1 MHRGCS
7 LMKSVIAAYRNIKAL
22 IRHHCFLFTVIIL
35 SVVLSSVGIFFYSGY
50 FLYSYYDTVGMDR
63 NHLSIQLQ
71 DGTQPEAVSEII
83 QELTSTGLDQVRKLT
98 AYDNPNMQKN
108 GAYTEQSIPAVG
120 VYDKEYEKRLLL
132 GRFFTIQ
139 EDAPYVVLSEFMT
152 DVLGFHQSPIGSNVH
167 IGEDEFKVIGMI
179 SHSDEN
185 GYLIP
190 IQYYINH
197 FPTAS
202 IEVTYGS
209 ELSRS
214 QLKAIRTSLSQN
226 VNILSCKITSPPSP
240 FLSSD
245 FMLSFLQII
254 LIFCAAFINI
264 ISMLYFW
271 NRLSRQTYQIYSIC
285 GSSPGQKFSIILM
298 QTLALMVPS
307 VAAGFLL
314 FTMLLPTFGRL
325 NLVYAAHIENYL
337 LIGAILMIIV
347 FCASILLAVR
357 NLKEREIY
365 IIKE

>member
-214 QLKAIRTSLSQN
+214 QLKAIRTLLSQN

-271 NRLSRQTYQIYSIC
+271 NRLSRQTYQID
-285 GSSPGQKFSIILM
+285 
-298 QTLALMVPS
+298 
-307 VAAGFLL
+307 
-314 FTMLLPTFGRL
+314 
-325 NLVYAAHIENYL
+325 LV
-337 LIGAILMIIV
+337 
-347 FCASILLAVR
+347 
-357 NLKEREIY
+357 
-365 IIKE
+365 

>member
-1 MHRGCS
+1 
-7 LMKSVIAAYRNIKAL
+7 MKILITAYRNIKSL
-22 IRHHCFLFTVIIL
+22 IHHHCFLFIVIL
-35 SVVLSSVGIFFYSGY
+35 FSVALSSFGIFFYSGY
-50 FLYSYYDTVGMDR
+50 FLYSYYDTVGLNR

-71 DGTQPEAVSEII
+71 DGTQPEAISEII
-83 QELTSTGLDQVRKLT
+83 QQLTSIGTDQVRKLT
-98 AYDNPNMQKN
+98 VHENSDIQRN
-108 GAYTEQSIPAVG
+108 GSYSAQSIPVIG
-120 VYDKEYEKRLLL
+120 VYRPEYAKRVLL
-132 GRFFTIQ
+132 GRFFTPQ
-139 EDAPYVVLSEFMT
+139 ENAPSIVLSEFIT
-152 DVLGFHQSPIGSNVH
+152 EVLEFHQSPVGSSISIG
-167 IGEDEFKVIGMI
+167 GDEFKVIGMI
-179 SHSDEN
+179 SHSYED

-190 IQYYINH
+190 IEYYIKH
-197 FPTAS
+197 FPAS
-202 IEVTYGS
+202 LIDIIYVP

-214 QLKAIRTSLSQN
+214 KLKNICEALSQN
-226 VNILSCKITSPPSP
+226 SNILSCEITSPSSP

-271 NRLSRQTYQIYSIC
+271 NRLCRQTYRIYSIC

-314 FTMLLPTFGRL
+314 FTALLPVLGHL
-325 NLVYAAHIENYL
+325 KLVYASHMENYL
-337 LIGAILMIIV
+337 FIGAVLMIIV